1 MPISA
6 QPCWPMYLVML
17 AYSMLMSQLQQGRAQ
32 EWAFCKLTTV
42 GEACRAMLR
51 ESLRNTIR
59 WAVEQTTEKSRS
71 YDHIVAQ
78 LAIT

>member
-1 MPISA
+1 V
-6 QPCWPMYLVML
+6 L
-17 AYSMLMSQLQQGRAQ
+17 
-32 EWAFCKLTTV
+32 K
-42 GEACRAMLR
+42 

-59 WAVEQTTEKSRS
+59 WAVEQATEKSRS